1 VITVRTWHG
10 GGYYTWTSWPRL
22 VLQNGVVIAWF
33 WWRWCQRNPED
44 VEFRDVEET
53 HHRMAA

>member
-1 VITVRTWHG
+1 MISVRTWHG
-10 GGYYTWTSWPRL
+10 GGFYTWTQWPPL
-22 VLQNGVVIAWF
+22 HLANGLIIAWF

-44 VEFRDVEET
+44 VEFRDIEET